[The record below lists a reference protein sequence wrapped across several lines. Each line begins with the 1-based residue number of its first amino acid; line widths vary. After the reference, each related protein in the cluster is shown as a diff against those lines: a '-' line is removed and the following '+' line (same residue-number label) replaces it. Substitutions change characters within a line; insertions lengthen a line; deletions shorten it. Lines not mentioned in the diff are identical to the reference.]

1 MKKAPKILG
10 AVVGVL
16 VLLIAGLFLIFF
28 AGLQKGGSGPSLGAG
43 FEPVQDGMSTVY
55 LLDAGGGQI
64 VLMDAGNDAT
74 GAAILAAL
82 QKRNASRDNV
92 VAIFI
97 THAHQDH
104 DATIALFP
112 KAAIYAMKRE
122 VPLAE
127 DSEPPGGPLLRLF
140 GARNPHPFHVGHPLD
155 DGEKVSVGALDVT
168 AFAVPGHTPGSGAY
182 LVQGVLFLGDAAEID
197 SKQRIVG
204 PNWLFSND
212 TKQGAASLRHLAE
225 ELKPRAG
232 EVKLL
237 ATAHTGNLA
246 GLQPLLDFE

>member
-1 MKKAPKILG
+1 MKKALKILG

-28 AGLQKGGSGPSLGAG
+28 AGLQKAGTGPSLGAG
-43 FEPVQDGMSTVY
+43 FEPDQDGMSTVY
-55 LLDAGGGQI
+55 LL
-64 VLMDAGNDAT
+64 
-74 GAAILAAL
+74 
-82 QKRNASRDNV
+82 
-92 VAIFI
+92 
-97 THAHQDH
+97 
-104 DATIALFP
+104 
-112 KAAIYAMKRE
+112 
-122 VPLAE
+122 
-127 DSEPPGGPLLRLF
+127 F
-140 GARNPHPFHVGHPLD
+140 GARNPFHVGHPLD

-212 TKQGAASLRHLAE
+212 TKQSAASLRHLAE

-246 GLQPLLDFE
+246 GLQPVLDFE